1 MHSNGQDFK
10 TALRRRAQRAIL
22 LHAVMRWE
30 SAVLV
35 ALILMSTAGLA
46 LAAWLEVLAWFWVW
60 VGLGLGIAAWA
71 TLFVSSLTD
80 PQDNARAV
88 AAVLR
93 ESCNPGRLRSPRLR
107 AQMDKALEY
116 RDLLVQAV
124 FNARAGI
131 LRERLARAIEPVDEW
146 IEAIYQLSSKL
157 DAYEQDRV
165 IQRDMESVPEA
176 LKDLRGR
183 LARESNPTVRATMEK
198 TIADKQR
205 QWEQLIRLRET
216 MEKARLH
223 MESTLAMLGT
233 IYAQLQAVDLQ
244 ATERG
249 RDEELRAEISE
260 QVHQLQELSLAMDEV
275 YRSRT
280 AARR

>member
-1 MHSNGQDFK
+1 MNNADRHSGKDLQQ
-10 TALRRRAQRAIL
+10 RARRAIL
-22 LHAVMRWE
+22 LHAMMRWE
-30 SAVLV
+30 SAVLI
-35 ALILMSTAGLA
+35 ALILMSTSGLA
-46 LAAWLEVLAWFWVW
+46 LAAWLGLWSWSWVW

-71 TLFVSSLTD
+71 ALFVSSLTD
-80 PQDNARAV
+80 AQDNARAV

-93 ESCNPGRLRSPRLR
+93 ESCNPGRLRSPKLR

-116 RDLLVQAV
+116 RDLLMQAV

-131 LRERLARAIEPVDEW
+131 LRDRLARAIEPVDEW
-146 IEAIYQLSSKL
+146 VEAIYQLAAKL

-165 IQRDMESVPEA
+165 IQQDMESVPEA
-176 LKDLRGR
+176 LKELQGK
-183 LARESNPTVRATMEK
+183 LTREDNPTVRVIMEK

-205 QWEQLIRLRET
+205 QWEQLTRLRET

-233 IYAQLQAVDLQ
+233 IYAQLQAIDLQ

-260 QVHQLQELSLAMDEV
+260 QVHQLQELSVAMDEV
-275 YRSRT
+275 YLSR
-280 AARR
+280 AARQ